1 MIKKKKEEE
10 RREMKRFKGKKPNP
24 NPLFSCVWVLR
35 KPLLCVK
42 CSWMV
47 LVQFE
52 VVLHFFDWFGLVLRN
67 FCVKEMMKFQRSCCQ
82 KFSKPLFLF
91 WL

>member
-1 MIKKKKEEE
+1 
-10 RREMKRFKGKKPNP
+10 
-24 NPLFSCVWVLR
+24 
-35 KPLLCVK
+35 
-42 CSWMV
+42 MV

-52 VVLHFFDWFGLVLRN
+52 VVLHCFDWFGFVLRN

>member
-1 MIKKKKEEE
+1 MIKKKKKEK
-10 RREMKRFKGKKPNP
+10 RRERKRFKGSYKTLTPSFLVFGFEEKPY
-24 NPLFSCVWVLR
+24 
-35 KPLLCVK
+35 LCVK
-42 CSWMV
+42 CFWMV

-52 VVLHFFDWFGLVLRN
+52 VVLHCFDWFGLVLRN
-67 FCVKEMMKFQRSCCQ
+67 FCLKEMMKFQKSCCQ